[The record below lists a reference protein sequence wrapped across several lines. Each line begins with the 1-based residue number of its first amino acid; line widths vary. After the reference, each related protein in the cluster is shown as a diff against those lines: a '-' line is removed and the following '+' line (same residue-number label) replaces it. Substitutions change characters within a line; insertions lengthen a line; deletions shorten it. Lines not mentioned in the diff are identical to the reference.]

1 MFAWEIILVVDSKR
15 CLKPGPRRPIQK
27 ERGSRGILTPRSTEI
42 QSRRNRSVELYG
54 GCRCRPVRSRS
65 VAPARR
71 ALLVAQ
77 LQIHGT
83 AANRIAMKLNG
94 VSRRAVLPGPAP
106 TRVARTARYGAGYS
120 PPSDAGG
127 CGWPRIGGPKRK
139 SMTAIDQG
147 ASTWSTVAS
156 FVGGIAVAWNCEAPA
171 LNE

>member
-1 MFAWEIILVVDSKR
+1 MFAWESVLVVDSKR
-15 CLKPGPRRPIQK
+15 CLRPGPRRPIQK

-42 QSRRNRSVELYG
+42 HSRRNRSVELYG

-83 AANRIAMKLNG
+83 AANRIAMKLSRA
-94 VSRRAVLPGPAP
+94 SRRGARLPGPAP
-106 TRVARTARYGAGYS
+106 TRVARTARYGPVLAAA
-120 PPSDAGG
+120 DAGG

-147 ASTWSTVAS
+147 ASTWLTVAS